1 MTWTSIDMKQ
11 TVDFLEARLNE
22 HGQRVRIGQI
32 IEPSD
37 TDAEHILKLIG
48 VQRRAIKSY
57 KRALGHYED
66 AIKEEKEAGSNPTS
80 YLVDETNRT
89 WSFLKPWEAM
99 MREYAAVYSDHPDYP
114 EGVVHDDDEDPS

>member
-1 MTWTSIDMKQ
+1 MKQ

-66 AIKEEKEAGSNPTS
+66 AIAEEKKAYPHPTG
-80 YLVDETNRT
+80 YLVLEANRT
-89 WSFLKPWEAM
+89 WIALQPWTAM
-99 MREYAAVYSDHPDYP
+99 VREFADVYKDHPDYP